1 MNLAYVAGLFDGE
14 GCVNFTKCRTI
25 KIPRV
30 CITNTNLEVLESLQK
45 SFGGFIQ
52 QGSRPQN
59 NWKQSYHWTISNS
72 KACEFLTKIYAWV
85 RIKKEQI
92 WLVWAWDAIRPG
104 YGRIWDKDMVEA
116 LDLINEQSKWLNWK
130 GIDRPAVSPIEK
142 CLQEFK

>member
-14 GCVNFTKCRTI
+14 GCVNFTKCRNI

-30 CITNTNLEVLESLQK
+30 CITNTNLEILESLQK

-52 QGSRPQN
+52 KGYRPQKH
-59 NWKQSYHWTISNS
+59 WKQSYHWTISNA

-85 RIKKEQI
+85 CIKKEQI

-104 YGRIWDKDMVEA
+104 SGRNWDQNMIDA
-116 LDLINEQSKWLNWK
+116 LNLINEQSKWLNWK
-130 GIDRPAVSPIEK
+130 GVDRPVVSPIDQ
-142 CLQEFK
+142 CLKEF